1 MVNMNM
7 MVNTSDLVGYEAEM
21 KEQKNI
27 ALKKAVSKLVA
38 SWESKQAKKAT
49 KLGGLGLMAI
59 SLAACNSSSDDTAAT
74 TPTTPATPAE
84 PATPAAPV
92 TNAITIAAAT
102 LNNFGTANKDVIS
115 ATGTTLTSSHIIA
128 DATSGDGDTLT
139 VTLTGDYALT
149 PTVIGI
155 EDVTFNIG
163 ETLASGNATLSVDV
177 TNITASGDSIHF
189 DVTNDNSLITNLI
202 VTNAGTNTYKPS
214 ADFSGTV
221 EIQSVA
227 DADVVVTVAR
237 DTSVSTTTGAG
248 DDLTINGG
256 TAYDITLTASTATED
271 LVVTGLDN
279 TLTANSILGNATVT
293 SAGDLSLTATAAKGN
308 VTITSGDDTTTVNTP
323 AAAGTVTINSAGSIA
338 ATTLTAATTI
348 VLNNTGGT
356 AATDDVVLTNGTA
369 ATSVTM
375 TSVGAITATAA
386 NLAAAASITATAA
399 EDSAITSDG
408 VSNQVVNLNADSS
421 GITNTP
427 EITYTLA
434 ASTIETLNLGG
445 VTAIEVSIDQADIST
460 ETVTST
466 NTAGSAL
473 LFSSAAN
480 DADTTAVAAG
490 IDMRLGADMNGQ
502 TFTVDNDNKFVLLD
516 SVAQTATPTFDHTT
530 QATTTTTNSVTVA
543 TYNEMQLLV
552 MRQHLLLVW
561 HLLILTT
568 FVAMG
573 GTGTDKVGID
583 SSADITGA
591 DLQTVTVTGEGAFD
605 LNGNTITGNATSTTS
620 NVTLDA
626 TGVAGVVTMAL
637 DGTANGVES
646 IQTGSGADAITI
658 GAAAAS
664 GNAQSV
670 TTNGGNDTLNIGAD
684 VNFTFDGGPGVDTV
698 SFAAGSDMSTKSM
711 TLTSVEQIQLIGGG
725 ATQTINASF
734 ISGKSFI
741 LKDDG
746 TTSNL
751 TINMD
756 QAVVD
761 VVL

>member
-1 MVNMNM
+1 
-7 MVNTSDLVGYEAEM
+7 
-21 KEQKNI
+21 
-27 ALKKAVSKLVA
+27 
-38 SWESKQAKKAT
+38 
-49 KLGGLGLMAI
+49 
-59 SLAACNSSSDDTAAT
+59 
-74 TPTTPATPAE
+74 
-84 PATPAAPV
+84 
-92 TNAITIAAAT
+92 
-102 LNNFGTANKDVIS
+102 
-115 ATGTTLTSSHIIA
+115 
-128 DATSGDGDTLT
+128 
-139 VTLTGDYALT
+139 
-149 PTVIGI
+149 
-155 EDVTFNIG
+155 
-163 ETLASGNATLSVDV
+163 
-177 TNITASGDSIHF
+177 
-189 DVTNDNSLITNLI
+189 
-202 VTNAGTNTYKPS
+202 
-214 ADFSGTV
+214 
-221 EIQSVA
+221 
-227 DADVVVTVAR
+227 
-237 DTSVSTTTGAG
+237 
-248 DDLTINGG
+248 
-256 TAYDITLTASTATED
+256 
-271 LVVTGLDN
+271 
-279 TLTANSILGNATVT
+279 
-293 SAGDLSLTATAAKGN
+293 
-308 VTITSGDDTTTVNTP
+308 
-323 AAAGTVTINSAGSIA
+323 
-338 ATTLTAATTI
+338 
-348 VLNNTGGT
+348 
-356 AATDDVVLTNGTA
+356 
-369 ATSVTM
+369 M

-530 QATTTTTNSVTVA
+530 EATTTTTNSLTVA
-543 TYNEMQLLV
+543 TYNDDAATGDETASIAGLAFD
-552 MRQHLLLVW
+552 
-561 HLLILTT
+561 INNLTI
-568 FVAMG
+568 AMG

-646 IQTGSGADAITI
+646 IQTGSKADTITI

-664 GNAQSV
+664 GNAQS
-670 TTNGGNDTLNIGAD
+670 
-684 VNFTFDGGPGVDTV
+684 
-698 SFAAGSDMSTKSM
+698 
-711 TLTSVEQIQLIGGG
+711 
-725 ATQTINASF
+725 
-734 ISGKSFI
+734 
-741 LKDDG
+741 
-746 TTSNL
+746 
-751 TINMD
+751 
-756 QAVVD
+756 
-761 VVL
+761 